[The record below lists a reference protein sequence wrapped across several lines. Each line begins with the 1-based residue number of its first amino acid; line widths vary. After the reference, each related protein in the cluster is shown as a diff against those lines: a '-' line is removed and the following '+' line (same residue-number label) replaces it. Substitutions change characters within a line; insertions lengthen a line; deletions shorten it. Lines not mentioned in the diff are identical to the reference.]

1 MDYTINT
8 ADSKQML
15 ESLLSGKENTLLFYN
30 PMVLLI
36 WFYTYRLTV
45 RPEHFVLILSGTV
58 YPNRNH
64 FFTINFFYRYNFSS
78 SGIPGVVPCR
88 LIILPWNII
97 GSNFFLCLLN
107 VVLYY
112 KHLVCMISQ
121 CLFSDS
127 CKKFSCLI
135 EWTNHQW

>member
-36 WFYTYRLTV
+36 WFYTYSLTV
-45 RPEHFVLILSGTV
+45 RPEHFLLILSGTV
-58 YPNRNH
+58 YPNLNH
-64 FFTINFFYRYNFSS
+64 FFTINFFYRYNFSL
-78 SGIPGVVPCR
+78 SGIPWVVLCR
-88 LIILPWNII
+88 LITLPWNVID
-97 GSNFFLCLLN
+97 SNFFLCFLN
-107 VVLYY
+107 AFLYY
-112 KHLVCMISQ
+112 KHVVCMISL

-127 CKKFSCLI
+127 CNNFSCLI

>member
-15 ESLLSGKENTLLFYN
+15 ESLLCGKENTLLFYN

-36 WFYTYRLTV
+36 WFYTYSLTV
-45 RPEHFVLILSGTV
+45 RPEHFPVILSGTV
-58 YPNRNH
+58 YPNLNH
-64 FFTINFFYRYNFSS
+64 FFTINSLYRYNFSS
-78 SGIPGVVPCR
+78 SGVVPCR
-88 LIILPWNII
+88 LIILPWNVI
-97 GSNFFLCLLN
+97 GSNFFCFLN
-107 VVLYY
+107 VILYY
-112 KHLVCMISQ
+112 KQVVCMISQ

-127 CKKFSCLI
+127 CNNFSCPA